1 MWCGVVAHAELAPP
15 ICDNDDNSPEG
26 DVDKVLISVDKGSIS
41 GVNVVDKYEVRT
53 MKSEGKG
60 GGVGFIYIGRGI
72 IDGDMGW
79 FSTKI
84 VPFFYN
90 FYGIIY

>member
-1 MWCGVVAHAELAPP
+1 
-15 ICDNDDNSPEG
+15 
-26 DVDKVLISVDKGSIS
+26 
-41 GVNVVDKYEVRT
+41 
-53 MKSEGKG
+53 MKLEGKG
-60 GGVGFIYIGRGI
+60 GSLEFIYSGRGI
-72 IDGDMGW
+72 IDGDKGW